1 MVDNK
6 WHEYV
11 KLNIDFHAVEFKR
24 SENCI
29 KKKKRQ
35 IKFLPKQEV
44 HQLPP
49 LNNKIR

>member
-29 KKKKRQ
+29 KKKKKTNKVFAKTGSAS
-35 IKFLPKQEV
+35 IASLKQ
-44 HQLPP
+44 
-49 LNNKIR
+49 